1 MQSCQILITEGP
13 YFQDITE
20 KGIFS
25 AAQTENLPGP
35 DMNVGLIIL
44 FHCILGNN
52 IIFIKKIIL

>member
-1 MQSCQILITEGP
+1 MRSCQILITEGP

-20 KGIFS
+20 DGVFS
-25 AAQTENLPGP
+25 ADQAKNLPGP
-35 DMNVGLIIL
+35 DKIVGLIFL